1 MNKDSHTIQQQ
12 LGTSEKDGNMPQCVY
27 LMHNKRM
34 NPTSSINYLQLIN
47 NPLVHLRNTPQMEP
61 RIMKTVNELNNAP
74 LELISSQHTPL
85 GISDR

>member
-12 LGTSEKDGNMPQCVY
+12 LETSKKDGNMPQCGY
-27 LMHNKRM
+27 LMHNKMM
-34 NPTSSINYLQLIN
+34 NPTSSINYLQLNN
-47 NPLVHLRNTPQMEP
+47 NPLVHLRNTPQMET

-85 GISDR
+85 GIFD